1 MKIDYVFS
9 FANHFYKE
17 LYKQHFNCVLINP
30 RNVHE
35 LQSVDTT
42 KNIIFLFGDPF
53 TLNYINRSNLSGKNI
68 MFLRRHEFYEN
79 NFELLQKNRVKIQHF
94 FTLNSFFQK
103 KLRNSHGIESTIEKN
118 YLNEQLWTYRE
129 RGHGKEIAWVGEF
142 QQRKSPDYLSE
153 LLSCF
158 PDYNFHCAIS
168 SGPSK
173 QLYEDFLQYY
183 KHNNLFLYY
192 DINTQQKMNKWL
204 DDKNY
209 LVTTSISEGL
219 PNNVLE
225 ALAKGI
231 KPIVRDYPGNI
242 FNEFT
247 YRNISQLK
255 LHLSGAYISPQ
266 YRHIIEENYGLKH
279 FLDFRDKVI
288 KL

>member
-17 LYKQHFNCVLINP
+17 LYKQHFDCALINP

-35 LQSVDTT
+35 LQSVDTA
-42 KNIIFLFGDPF
+42 KNIIFLFGDPY

-79 NFELLQKNRVKIQHF
+79 NFALLQKNRVKIQHF
-94 FTLNSFFQK
+94 FTLNSFFQN
-103 KLRNSHGIESTIEKN
+103 KLRDSYGIESTIEKN
-118 YLNEQLWTYRE
+118 YLDEQLWTYKG

-153 LLSCF
+153 LLSCL
-158 PDYNFHCAIS
+158 PDYNIHCAIS
-168 SGPSK
+168 PGPSK
-173 QLYEDFLQYY
+173 QLYVDFLQN
-183 KHNNLFLYY
+183 HNHSNLFLHD
-192 DINTQQKMNKWL
+192 DINTQEKMNKWL
-204 DDKNY
+204 VDKNY

-231 KPIVRDYPGNI
+231 KPVVRDYPGNI
-242 FNEFT
+242 FHKFAYE
-247 YRNISQLK
+247 NISQLK
-255 LHLSGAYISPQ
+255 LHLSGEYNSLE
-266 YRHIIEENYGLKH
+266 YRHMIEEHYGLKH

-288 KL
+288 EL